1 MLHND
6 SQRGPR
12 AVPTALA
19 VAAALAALL
28 AGCGGGGNGA
38 APAPASDASVST
50 ATPDTAGSTS
60 PTPARISVSGK
71 VLNVGYL
78 ADTPVCLDVNGD
90 GACGSGDIATATNAG
105 GEYALSVPAS
115 LRGASLLAV
124 VTPGR
129 SSDTA
134 ATAAAPVALGS
145 GWTLSA
151 LLEPADG
158 ATAVTANIS
167 PVTTTYYARMRT
179 SGRNRQSTRIAM
191 FTRIH
196 YTTNVDPATGLE
208 QLPLDFDY
216 VAAPPPA
223 DATYGTLASRL
234 RALSDWLASPGAHS
248 AHPANAAPALL
259 TQLQTAGVMNA
270 WYNTWTNATATA
282 PGIPVDAARM
292 DALAANNLPAAYIA
306 NAAAHYTLPS
316 VAATE
321 TRGELT
327 ESATIGGYSWL
338 RSGAGLDYV
347 NTLGLAL
354 RSGALFQVYQRWA
367 AGTWSPVTV
376 NDAESITLNRNG
388 AVTLVGATDGQQ
400 ARDITYAA
408 GNRLT
413 YRLPGSGARQSL
425 DVATRRGDNDVI
437 NEWVGQQGLSY
448 ANYYARSSNTTPAA
462 TPATAPGCNTNASAT
477 TATAWFSSCVTKLR
491 NDYFAAHGGAGPTGF
506 VDGPGTAARAE
517 YYDRTQLDD
526 RLDIPLST
534 TCGSGTDAA
543 GAAISLPTVSVLG
556 RAACNWAGSPR
567 NGHTLAEL
575 FSAEGVQ
582 INSGTRYYGVSSYT
596 ASASAPC
603 AATGATS
610 GACVLPAPTAADQGL
625 PVRLTLR
632 LQRTA
637 ANATSGTGTLSS
649 DSGAWSTASNT
660 AKTETIAWE
669 ISSANP
675 NLVLISYPF
684 RNAGHPR
691 SNTATVS
698 TATVAAGTE
707 AAPVLT
713 AHFTGS
719 IAPNTHTA
727 PNPRKFALLLQDGVF
742 LTGYHYGAGFT
753 EAERYLNKRG
763 IELGIGALQSV
774 IGGLHA
780 AGFQ

>member
-1 MLHND
+1 M
-6 SQRGPR
+6 
-12 AVPTALA
+12 
-19 VAAALAALL
+19 
-28 AGCGGGGNGA
+28 
-38 APAPASDASVST
+38 PAT
-50 ATPDTAGSTS
+50 
-60 PTPARISVSGK
+60 
-71 VLNVGYL
+71 
-78 ADTPVCLDVNGD
+78 
-90 GACGSGDIATATNAG
+90 
-105 GEYALSVPAS
+105 

-151 LLEPADG
+151 LLEADDE
-158 ATAVTANIS
+158 ATAATANIS

-196 YTTNVDPATGLE
+196 YTTNVDPATGRE
-208 QLPLDFDY
+208 VLPLDFDY

-223 DATYGTLASRL
+223 DATHGTLAQRL
-234 RALSDWLASPGAHS
+234 RALSDWLASPAAHG

-270 WYNTWTNATATA
+270 WYNTWTNASATA
-282 PGIPVDAARM
+282 AGVPVDAARM
-292 DALAANNLPAAYIA
+292 DALSNNNLPATYIA

-316 VAATE
+316 VAAAE
-321 TRGELT
+321 TRSELI
-327 ESATIGGYSWL
+327 ESATIGGFSWF
-338 RSGAGLDYV
+338 RNGAGLDYV

-354 RSGALFQVYQRWA
+354 KSGALFQVYQRWA
-367 AGTWSPVTV
+367 AGNWSPVTV
-376 NDAESITLNRNG
+376 NDAESLTLDRSG

-400 ARDITYAA
+400 ARTITFAG

-413 YRLPGSGARQSL
+413 FRLPGSNARQSL
-425 DVATRRGDNDVI
+425 DVASRRGDNDVI
-437 NEWVGQQGLSY
+437 NEWVGQQGLNY
-448 ANYYARSSNTTPAA
+448 ANYYGRSSNTTPAA
-462 TPATAPGCNTNASAT
+462 TPATAPGCNTSASAT

-491 NDYFAAHGGAGPTGF
+491 NDYFAAHGGTGATGF
-506 VDGPGTAARAE
+506 VDGPNTTARAE
-517 YYDRTQLDD
+517 YYDRTLRDD
-526 RLDIPLST
+526 LLEIPLST
-534 TCGSGTDAA
+534 TCGSGKDGN
-543 GAAISLPTVSVLG
+543 GADISLPTVSVMG

-567 NGHTLAEL
+567 NGHSLAEL

-582 INSGTRYYGVSSYT
+582 LNSGTKYYGVSSYN

-625 PVRLTLR
+625 PVRLTLK
-632 LQRTA
+632 LQRA
-637 ANATSGTGTLSS
+637 SAGATSGTGTLGS
-649 DSGAWSTASNT
+649 DVGAWSTASNT
-660 AKTETIAWE
+660 ARTETIAWE

-684 RNAGHPR
+684 RNAGDPR
-691 SNTATVS
+691 SNTATTS
-698 TATVAAGTE
+698 TPSVAAGTE

-713 AHFTGS
+713 AHFASS
-719 IAPNTHTA
+719 IAPSTYTA
-727 PNPRKFALLLQDGVF
+727 PNARRFALLLQDGVF

-763 IELGIGALQSV
+763 IELGIGALQGV